1 MPVARIGVAPIAIGV
16 SQSRAST
23 DRRSLASD
31 HRHVLRRI
39 AFALDLY
46 PRGCLR
52 DGAHIA
58 WRQLNLGGADILFEP
73 MELRRARNR
82 DNRGTLGKEPRARDL
97 SRSLALLVADPLQ
110 QIHERVVFLH

>member
-16 SQSRAST
+16 SQSPAST
-23 DRRSLASD
+23 DLRSLASD

-52 DGAHIA
+52 DGAQIA
-58 WRQLNLGGADILFEP
+58 LGQLTLGGANILFEP
-73 MELRRARNR
+73 VELRRARNR
-82 DNRGTLGKEPRARDL
+82 DDVGPLGKEPGERDL
-97 SRSLALLVADPLQ
+97 SRSDTLLVADPL
-110 QIHERVVFLH
+110 